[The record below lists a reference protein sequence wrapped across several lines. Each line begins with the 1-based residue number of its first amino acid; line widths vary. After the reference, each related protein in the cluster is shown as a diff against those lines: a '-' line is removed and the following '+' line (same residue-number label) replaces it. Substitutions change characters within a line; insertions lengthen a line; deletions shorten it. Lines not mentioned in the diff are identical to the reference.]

1 MGSSAEVQPRLPRRD
16 RWLLS
21 AGLLLI
27 TAVAWADLL
36 HMAATMQAPM
46 ALEPLGVQAWSV
58 GDAAAM
64 VAMWI
69 VMMIAMMV
77 PSAAPMVLLYGAV
90 ARKARDQGT
99 VLAPSGIFLSGYL
112 LVWSAFSL
120 FATLLQW
127 GLDQAALLSP
137 MLVLSS
143 PWIGATLLIA
153 AGVYQFT
160 PAKNACLAH
169 CRSPVHFLS
178 GHWQPGWC
186 GAVRMGLEHGLY
198 CLGCCWILM
207 ALLFVGGVMN
217 LAWIAALSL
226 FVLAEKLLPFG
237 VWAGRLAG
245 GGAMV
250 AGLLMLPLR
259 PS

>member
-1 MGSSAEVQPRLPRRD
+1 MGSSAEVQLRLARRD
-16 RWLLS
+16 RWLLT
-21 AGLLLI
+21 AALI
-27 TAVAWADLL
+27 LVTTLAWADLL

-46 ALEPLGVQAWSV
+46 APEPLGEQAWSL

-99 VLAPSGIFLSGYL
+99 VLAPSVVFLSGYL
-112 LVWSAFSL
+112 LVWSAFSVV
-120 FATLLQW
+120 ATLLQW

-143 PWIGATLLIA
+143 PWIGGSILIA
-153 AGVYQFT
+153 AGFYQFT
-160 PAKNACLAH
+160 PAKHACLAH

-217 LAWIAALSL
+217 LGLIAAISL

-259 PS
+259 PG